1 MAKKKKKGKKKEKSV
16 NHIVTPFITRV
27 PGYRNELKKK
37 NKSNRWAS
45 AVMGGD
51 SWGCLLFFENLLSK

>member
-1 MAKKKKKGKKKEKSV
+1 MGVDIKIKKLWPRRRKKEKSV

-37 NKSNRWAS
+37 K
-45 AVMGGD
+45 
-51 SWGCLLFFENLLSK
+51 